1 MKPVNKLIYLK
12 RRGSILIISMIF
24 ILVFS
29 ALAVSMASLSGVNL
43 QIADNQRKV
52 NLARASAES
61 GLDILRFWLARV
73 YMPGTTAT
81 NDRFNCLATR
91 LQNDL
96 TGNGISNLPITV
108 DVNVIS
114 IASQENPVALSSSAG
129 QYFTAKIQTTD
140 NINMLQ
146 MDITGYAGQIKRT
159 IRVNYNFGTRAHTV
173 FDYGVATKGALN
185 LQGSAEIDGNIDL
198 DAGVYIESENNPNAL
213 SIIGNSHI
221 AGDVD
226 ITNPDAIVLLQG
238 GKASIGG
245 ETGQAAIDN
254 HVSFGV
260 DPVEFPVPIPTYFN
274 HYVQNTYDPNNVL
287 DEYENVR
294 IPAGT
299 NPIFASVTLK
309 GVVFIEVPNIV
320 TFTGNT
326 EITGIIVGNG
336 SLNDNSR
343 TNLISFLGTVNSYP
357 VTDLPDE
364 PQFAELKNETGTF
377 ILAPGFS
384 ASFRGDFET
393 LNGAIAANGIEFT
406 GNAGGTIDGSV
417 INYSNEP
424 MTLLG
429 NTDLFFNRSGTVEIP
444 AGFGPEIILHYLPE
458 FYCEVIPDL

>member
-1 MKPVNKLIYLK
+1 MTWRKNRKGAVLL
-12 RRGSILIISMIF
+12 LSMI
-24 ILVFS
+24 IL
-29 ALAVSMASLSGVNL
+29 AIIAAWAVSISTMTDTNVQLAE
-43 QIADNQRKV
+43 NQRKV
-52 NLARASAES
+52 NLARTSAES
-61 GLDILRFWLARV
+61 GLDILRFWLGRV
-73 YMPGTTAT
+73 YMPGDTAP
-81 NDRFNCLATR
+81 NERFNYLATH
-91 LQNDL
+91 LKNDL
-96 TGNGISNLPITV
+96 EENGISNIPIFI

-114 IASQENPVALSSSAG
+114 IAGQNNPVLLNSSTG
-129 QYFTAKIQTTD
+129 QCFSAKIQTTD
-140 NINMLQ
+140 NINVLR
-146 MDITGYAGQIKRT
+146 MDVTGYAGDINRT
-159 IRVNYNFGTRAHTV
+159 IRVNYNLGTRAHTV
-173 FDYGVATKGALN
+173 FDYGVATKGALE

-198 DAGVYIESENNPNAL
+198 DAGVYIESENDANAL

-238 GKASIGG
+238 KKASIGG

-254 HVSFGV
+254 HVTRGAPPV
-260 DPVEFPVPIPTYFN
+260 DFPVPIPTYFE
-274 HYVQNTYDPNNVL
+274 HYVTNTYDPNNVS
-287 DEYENVR
+287 DEYENVK
-294 IPAGT
+294 IPPEA

-336 SLNDNSR
+336 SLSDNSR

-377 ILAPGFS
+377 LLAPGFS
-384 ASFRGDFET
+384 TSFLGDFTT
-393 LNGAIAANGIEFT
+393 LNGAIASNGIDFG
-406 GNAGGTIDGSV
+406 GNAGGTIYGSV

-424 MTLLG
+424 MTLFG
-429 NTDLFFNRSGTVEIP
+429 NTDLFFNRSGTTMMP

-458 FYCEVIPDL
+458 SYCEVIPDI